1 MIFYLA
7 TERFSST
14 VRHFL
19 KRNRNELRGVLALL
33 TYEELFFEGAGP
45 IGHYI
50 FTDFDRLSRY
60 ELENAAAFADALLAA
75 APEARILNHPLKTL
89 ERYPLLVALHRAG
102 INGFVATRIECGE
115 RPPRYPVFIR
125 AEDGYGGP
133 ETDLLNNDEEFD
145 AALADLTRRGLPRRG
160 RIAVGYAN
168 KRAADGYF
176 HKYGAFN
183 IGGRIVPHDRMY
195 GQNWVVKIRFEET
208 PWADGR
214 DATYG
219 DSESGTATELNYI
232 VDNPHRDILAR
243 AFAVARID
251 YGRADYGVVD
261 GHVQIYEINTNPHL
275 PVRTDA
281 DPRARRRAIVRRGI
295 LDALTAIDTPIGVSG
310 RVAFNGSRPRAH
322 SLHLPRR
329 RMPISLARKAS
340 DLLLRRQPRRRS
352 PSHGAFSGV
361 VDAGDIEP

>member
-19 KRNRNELRGVLALL
+19 DRNREELRGVLALL
-33 TYEELFFEGAGP
+33 TYEELFFERAGP

-60 ELENAAAFADALLAA
+60 ELESAAAFADALLVA
-75 APEARILNHPLKTL
+75 APEARILNHPLKVL
-89 ERYPLLVALHRAG
+89 ERYPLLVALHSAG

-160 RIAVGYAN
+160 RIAIGYAN
-168 KRAADGYF
+168 ERAADGYF

-183 IGGRIVPHDRMY
+183 IGGRIVPSDLTY
-195 GQNWVVKIRFEET
+195 GPSWVVKIRVTANE
-208 PWADGR
+208 WAKGR
-214 DATYG
+214 DDTYG
-219 DSESGTATELNYI
+219 TSEAGASGELRYI
-232 VDNPHRDILAR
+232 VDNPHEEILSR
-243 AFAVARID
+243 AFAIAGIEF
-251 YGRADYGVVD
+251 GRADYGVVD

-275 PVRTDA
+275 PVRERTDA
-281 DPRARRRAIVRRGI
+281 RAERYAILRRGL
-295 LDALTAIDTPIGVSG
+295 LDAFKAIDKPINARG
-310 RVAFNGSRPRAH
+310 RIRFVAARPRAH
-322 SLHLPRR
+322 NLHWPRR
-329 RMPISLARKAS
+329 RLPTSLMRRIV
-340 DLLLRRQPRRRS
+340 DL
-352 PSHGAFSGV
+352 A
-361 VDAGDIEP
+361 AGR